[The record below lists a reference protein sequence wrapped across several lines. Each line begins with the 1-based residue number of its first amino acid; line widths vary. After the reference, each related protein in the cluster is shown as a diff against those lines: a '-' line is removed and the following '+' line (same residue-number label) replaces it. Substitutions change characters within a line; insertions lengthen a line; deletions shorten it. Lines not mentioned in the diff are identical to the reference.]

1 MSGGAEQPGTP
12 AGFPPV
18 DEPPTSRLLRYIFS
32 NPLYMRSLG
41 SGRDGGL
48 RALPDPW
55 LRRRA
60 GDDLF
65 APSARHMPPLSLGDA
80 AWRAPPSLGAPGAY
94 HHAFAFLGDLLA
106 DGHED
111 MARLLISAWIRD
123 CGRWR
128 EDAWNRQ
135 VLARRIRAW
144 LLAAPALLEGAEAGF
159 RQSFLLSLDRQ
170 AAHLARLP
178 GQEGSP
184 SGAMERAVSLCLY
197 ALARAD
203 VQKGKGRLERWLALL
218 RREIA
223 RQIPGDGGHVSGNPE
238 TLFHL
243 LRLLLLLR
251 EALPACQQDVPDF
264 LQRAVDRMTPALR
277 FFRHGDG
284 ALALF
289 GGGRAGDAQAIGLTL
304 QRGGRGAKPPLSF
317 PHTGFERLNAGRGC
331 LIADAGLGAA
341 APTRRRQYPGA
352 FEYSLGRQ
360 HVVVNCGGGG
370 HAGDAW
376 AEALSRMEAY
386 STLSF
391 GADAAQ
397 APLGSTVSRHEHE
410 GAAWLDI
417 TCPRPE
423 GVVHTRRFYLGA
435 GGDDLRGADILRP
448 AEGRSWP
455 QGGVVRFHLH
465 PSLRPTPVGEGQQIL
480 LTPRSG
486 RGWVFRT
493 DAPRVAIGESV
504 YCAAAPRRSHQIVLS
519 LPAELPDGQAE
530 IAIRWAFAR
539 IGG

>member
-1 MSGGAEQPGTP
+1 MP

-18 DEPPTSRLLRYIFS
+18 DEPPTPRLLRYIFS

-41 SGRDGGL
+41 SGRGGGL
-48 RALPDPW
+48 HALPDPW

-80 AWRAPPSLGAPGAY
+80 AWRAPPALGAPGAY

-111 MARLLISAWIRD
+111 LARLLISAWIRD

-289 GGGRAGDAQAIGLTL
+289 GGGRAGDAQAIVLTL

-519 LPAELPDGQAE
+519 LPAELLDGQSD